1 MSYGLCKMSEQNAW
15 LLARHINSFK
25 GQVRLWHVSKHHI
38 NMATDLKMRGVTM
51 KKREF
56 VLEKQG
62 AQDLHPKRKHETKV
76 VNKKAR
82 KL

>member
-1 MSYGLCKMSEQNAW
+1 
-15 LLARHINSFK
+15 
-25 GQVRLWHVSKHHI
+25 
-38 NMATDLKMRGVTM
+38 MATDLKMRGVTM

-76 VNKKAR
+76 VNKKAG